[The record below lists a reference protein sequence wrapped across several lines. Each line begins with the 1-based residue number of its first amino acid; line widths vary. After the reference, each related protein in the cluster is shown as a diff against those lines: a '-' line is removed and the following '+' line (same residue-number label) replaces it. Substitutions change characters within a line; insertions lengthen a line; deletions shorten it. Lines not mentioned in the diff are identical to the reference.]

1 MEKKLVKPGRLNM
14 HADKILL
21 NTRGEVKLSCPVQE
35 RWFDE
40 PMNSNAFLGIPLN
53 FSMAP
58 ERCKGTR
65 GAHIR
70 VYKQSLH
77 TLLQKLSL
85 YAMRCNAHQRKFLLW
100 QAYIH
105 CQFVMT
111 HPTHNKNHQTKGDPV
126 GVPAE
131 VYPLGF
137 ALCHAATGIWP
148 AHQEEGSPAF
158 IKVRVPEERPKD
170 VELYPRRV
178 PPYTILHRM

>member
-35 RWFDE
+35 RWLAE

-111 HPTHNKNHQTKGDPV
+111 HPTHNKNHQNKRWSSWCACRSLPTRLCS
-126 GVPAE
+126 VPC
-131 VYPLGF
+131 
-137 ALCHAATGIWP
+137 CHWDLASAPGRRQSSI
-148 AHQEEGSPAF
+148 HQSSRARGET
-158 IKVRVPEERPKD
+158 ERC
-170 VELYPRRV
+170 
-178 PPYTILHRM
+178 